1 MVELH
6 WRARPHI
13 HAVAAAAE
21 PEITIIGSQACK
33 QAKAAA
39 GRQAEREFDTVISHT
54 WWFEWGKVASKKIS
68 KIRHE
73 LFSTFNHNAR
83 AMLCA
88 RDLRCVT
95 EVN

>member
-1 MVELH
+1 MQTSESG
-6 WRARPHI
+6 R
-13 HAVAAAAE
+13 
-21 PEITIIGSQACK
+21 
-33 QAKAAA
+33 
-39 GRQAEREFDTVISHT
+39 RQAEREFDTVISHT

-88 RDLRCVT
+88 RDDSTRRLALRNRG
-95 EVN
+95 ELKGLQILLSYSQA